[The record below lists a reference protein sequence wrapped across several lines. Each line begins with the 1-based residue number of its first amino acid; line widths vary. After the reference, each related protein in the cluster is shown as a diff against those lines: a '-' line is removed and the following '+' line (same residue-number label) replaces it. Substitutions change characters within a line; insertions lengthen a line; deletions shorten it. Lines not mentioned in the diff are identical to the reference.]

1 MPTQIDIVRD
11 TPYIP
16 ENILTADGRE
26 YAYSVG
32 TQLKRI
38 AIDGTIT
45 AGAYE
50 FDTNSSPEA
59 YATSTPGK
67 VLVCHINASDY
78 GFIYLTEDYGE
89 TFTKVLDL
97 GVIGETQFPSV
108 RVMQKGIC
116 EANVGGQTHYFVAEY
131 NINQSRTNGGAND
144 AVRIMRSTDGG
155 YTWEKVAEWNTDG
168 TRYIKH
174 FHVITQDPYSKKIFI
189 CSGDTD
195 TESAIIEWDPLVGV
209 WGDNLTFAEIDAL
222 EGFRVKYGAQRY
234 RAVDLVFTERNVHY
248 ISDTEVSGETGIWRL
263 GKASWEATRRNYDV
277 ESIPNHCGWA
287 GCKTH
292 LGNIIFTDCV
302 ASGVAANGDFQITIW
317 SSDNDGITYIPVAK
331 FTSWASTDQVPSF
344 LRIAQIGERIFLG
357 SNHGAG
363 KNTWDT
369 AVVTDT
375 GLYYDG
381 GTPVSVH
388 PVFFVGPSG
397 VDENTGSIGRTP
409 NAPWLTP
416 LFALT
421 SNRITFGSRVV
432 FLEGEYSIPSIN
444 TSWSTHGKPG
454 TGPVFLDGDGK
465 DKSIIS
471 GNTSVS
477 SYVLNFAQNDSVCVI
492 KNLWIR
498 SKKTDAANTII
509 FSGSN
514 DSSGVDVRF
523 EAGSKLGDPNFD
535 CLTNLAKTFDALRFF
550 RAEVAG
556 HRRLLFVTGKA
567 ACKILFNA
575 SLVRGGTTHIYVKH
589 GSADI
594 QTLSSLMYDYTSSS
608 IWLTTGATI
617 PPKAKNTIFYSESAT
632 YDIRDSV
639 GVTETDADIDYNCY
653 SNVNLNLANSG
664 GSHSITSDPLF
675 VDAAS
680 GDFRLQKE
688 SDCIDAGVD
697 VGLVSDYAGNPTPA
711 LAGYDIGP
719 FEYRADYAPGYG
731 PWSTCDT
738 SLPTDGQVFKSH
750 TAPIAAKK
758 LTVFSG
764 VASAAQIAEA
774 SDE

>member
-1 MPTQIDIVRD
+1 MATQIDIVRD

-16 ENILTADGRE
+16 ENILTADGHE
-26 YAYSVG
+26 YAYSAG

-50 FDTNSSPEA
+50 FDTGSSPEA
-59 YATSTPGK
+59 YATATPGK
-67 VLVCHINASDY
+67 VFVCHIDASDY

-131 NINQSRTNGGAND
+131 NINASRTNGGAND

-155 YTWEKVAEWNTDG
+155 YTWERVAEWNTDG

-174 FHVITQDPYSKKIFI
+174 FHVIAQDPYSKKIFI
-189 CSGDTD
+189 CSGDTNP
-195 TESAIIEWDPLVGV
+195 ESAIVEWDPLVGV
-209 WGDNLTFAEIDAL
+209 WNDNLTFAEIDAL
-222 EGFRVKYGAQRY
+222 DGFRVKYGAQRY

-263 GKASWEATRRNYDV
+263 SKSSWEATRRNSDV
-277 ESIPNHCGWA
+277 ESIANHCGWA

-292 LGNIIFTDCV
+292 RGNIIFTDCV

-317 SSDNDGITYIPVAK
+317 SSDNDGITYSPVAK

-344 LRIAQIGERIFLG
+344 LRIAQIGDRIFLG

-369 AVVTDT
+369 AIVTDT

-388 PVFFVGPSG
+388 PVFFVGPDG
-397 VDENTGSIGRTP
+397 VDENTGGRGRTP
-409 NAPWLTP
+409 GAPWLTP

-432 FLEGEYSIPSIN
+432 FLEGEYIIPSIN
-444 TSWSTHGKPG
+444 TAWSTHGKPG
-454 TGPVFLDGDGK
+454 TGPVFLDGEGK
-465 DKSIIS
+465 DKSVLS
-471 GNTSVS
+471 GGASVS
-477 SYVLNFAQNDSVCVI
+477 AYVLNFAQNNSVCVV
-492 KNLWIR
+492 KNIWIR
-498 SKKTDAANTII
+498 SKKTDVANTIV

-514 DSSGVDVRF
+514 ASSGVDVRF
-523 EAGSKLGDPNFD
+523 EVGSKLGDPDFD
-535 CLTNLAKTFDALRFF
+535 NLANVAKSFNILRFF
-550 RAEVAG
+550 RAEVVG
-556 HRRLLFVTGKA
+556 PRRTLLVSGKA
-567 ACKILFNA
+567 SCKILTSA
-575 SLVRGGTTHIYVKH
+575 SMIKGGSSHFYISH

-594 QTLSSLMYDYTSSS
+594 QILSSLLYDYTSAGV
-608 IWLTTGATI
+608 WLAAGTTVPPIVRGTI
-617 PPKAKNTIFYSESAT
+617 LYSDRAT
-632 YDIRDSV
+632 YDIRDAA
-639 GVTETDADIDYNCY
+639 GVTETDSEIDYNCY
-653 SNVNLNLANSG
+653 SNANLNLANSG
-664 GSHSITSDPLF
+664 GSHSISLDPLF
-675 VDAAS
+675 VDAAA
-680 GDFRLQKE
+680 GDFTLQKT
-688 SDCIDAGVD
+688 SPCVDAGVD

-711 LAGYDIGP
+711 LSGYDIGP
-719 FEYRADYAPGYG
+719 FEYRAEYTKGFG
-731 PWSTCDT
+731 PWAPFDSAMPAL
-738 SLPTDGQVFKSH
+738 SLSPSSPGDLKQVQTWSKVA
-750 TAPIAAKK
+750 TAKDIEKVK
-758 LTVFSG
+758 
-764 VASAAQIAEA
+764 
-774 SDE
+774 